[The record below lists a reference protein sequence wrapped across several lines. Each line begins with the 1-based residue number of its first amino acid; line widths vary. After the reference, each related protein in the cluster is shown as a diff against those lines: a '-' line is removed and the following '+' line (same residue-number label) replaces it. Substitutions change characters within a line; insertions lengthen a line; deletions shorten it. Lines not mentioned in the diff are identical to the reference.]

1 MNIHEIREK
10 MIDEIVMTIYEYDT
24 RVKASAL
31 EKNIAKNFE
40 QYFGCNHKQCT
51 DFYYMLEE
59 DLETEHIV
67 IKKGAFIGL
76 TELGREMAKK
86 GGYTKYK
93 VAQKTTNLIQ
103 KIVLYTYYITSIIGT
118 FVMAKLI
125 NFSKS
130 YEVLVPPMW
139 MLLLMLIIGGLI
151 RDALPRISKI
161 IAKCLKH

>member
-1 MNIHEIREK
+1 
-10 MIDEIVMTIYEYDT
+10 
-24 RVKASAL
+24 
-31 EKNIAKNFE
+31 
-40 QYFGCNHKQCT
+40 
-51 DFYYMLEE
+51 MLEE

-103 KIVLYTYYITSIIGT
+103 KIVLYTYYITAILGT
-118 FVMAKLI
+118 FVTAKLI

-130 YEVLVPPMW
+130 HEVLVPPMW

-151 RDALPRISKI
+151 RDVLPRISKI
-161 IAKCLKH
+161 IAKCFKH

>member
-1 MNIHEIREK
+1 
-10 MIDEIVMTIYEYDT
+10 MIDEIIMTIYEYDT
-24 RVKASAL
+24 RIKASAL
-31 EKNIAKNFE
+31 EKNIAQNFE
-40 QYFGCNHKQCT
+40 QYFDYNHKQCT
-51 DFYYMLEE
+51 DYYHMLEE
-59 DLETEHIV
+59 DMETEHIV
-67 IKKGAFIGL
+67 IKKGAVIGL

-103 KIVLYTYYITSIIGT
+103 KFILYTYYITTIIGT

-130 YEVLVPPMW
+130 YEVSVPPMW

-161 IAKCLKH
+161 IAKCSKH